1 MRKMDKKSE
10 AEKMALLEAAL
21 FITEKPLSI
30 EKLSEILRVEKEEV
44 MKLIEKLKAR
54 YNCDD
59 FGIELSEIG
68 GYRLVVKPKYLPY
81 VRKLTKHADLSR
93 SLLRV
98 LSIVAHYKEVRQA
111 DLVRVLGNRVYD
123 YVKKLEEM
131 GFIKTE
137 KLSRTKIIKLTK
149 RFEEYF
155 GVVE

>member
-1 MRKMDKKSE
+1 MSKGNE
-10 AEKMALLEAAL
+10 TEKIAILEAAL

-30 EKLSEILRVEKEEV
+30 EKLSEILNIEKERVLE
-44 MKLIEKLKAR
+44 LLEKLKER
-54 YNCDD
+54 YSCESY
-59 FGIELSEIG
+59 GIQISDIG

-81 VRKLTKHADLSR
+81 VRKLTRHADLSR

-111 DLVRVLGNRVYD
+111 DLVRVLGNRVYE

-137 KLSRTKIIKLTK
+137 KISRTKIIKLTK

-155 GVVE
+155 GVFE

>member
-1 MRKMDKKSE
+1 MSKVSE
-10 AEKMALLEAAL
+10 TEKIAILEAAL

-30 EKLSEILRVEKEEV
+30 EKLSEILNIEKEKVIE
-44 MKLIEKLKAR
+44 LLEKLKRR
-54 YNCDD
+54 YISED
-59 FGIELSEIG
+59 FGIHLSEIG
-68 GYRLVVKPKYLPY
+68 GYRLVVKPKYLSY
-81 VRKLTKHADLSR
+81 VRKLTRHADLSR

-123 YVKKLEEM
+123 YVKKLEEI

-137 KLSRTKIIKLTK
+137 KTSRTKIIKLTK

>member
-1 MRKMDKKSE
+1 MKKISE
-10 AEKMALLEAAL
+10 TEKIAILEAAL

-30 EKLSEILRVEKEEV
+30 EKLSEILNIEKEKTIE
-44 MKLIEKLKAR
+44 LIEKLKSR
-54 YNCDD
+54 YSSED

-68 GYRLVVKPKYLPY
+68 GYRLVVKPKYLAR
-81 VRKLTKHADLSR
+81 VRKLTRHADLSR

-137 KLSRTKIIKLTK
+137 KVSRTKMIKLTK

-155 GVVE
+155 GVIE